1 MLYTNVYTL
10 FFIVS
15 SCNDITRAYNFVYES
30 GFLWKCVLIFDACMF
45 VQESDAERDGGKK
58 EKREMIERGD

>member
-45 VQESDAERDGGKK
+45 VQESDAERDGEIEMQGKLIK
-58 EKREMIERGD
+58 